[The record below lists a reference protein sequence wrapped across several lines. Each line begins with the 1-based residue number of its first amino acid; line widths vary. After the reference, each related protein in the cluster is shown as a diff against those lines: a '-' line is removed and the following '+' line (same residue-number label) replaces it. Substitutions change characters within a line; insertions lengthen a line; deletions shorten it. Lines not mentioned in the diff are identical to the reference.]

1 MGEKDDD
8 YPPDEGRLA
17 DGWRAAQPGDP
28 AGKATD
34 EIRERQI
41 IMIIIMPLVCQPR
54 YYSYYCWPG
63 GLFGV
68 RFNQSVNQSI
78 NKFSQS
84 TRGE

>member
-34 EIRERQI
+34 EIRARQI
-41 IMIIIMPLVCQPR
+41 IMIIINAT
-54 YYSYYCWPG
+54 
-63 GLFGV
+63 GLSASLLFLLLLARWV
-68 RFNQSVNQSI
+68 VWSEIQSISQSI
-78 NKFSQS
+78 NQ
-84 TRGE
+84 